1 MMHNRTWLLGVL
13 IGGFL
18 VGTSGLLLGAA
29 KSEKAGVSSTVRSGD
44 INAVNSQIVV
54 GGGSVVQTDSGLV
67 VGNGRRVTKAIPVAE
82 PFHGI
87 DLSGVFKA
95 EVICGSSALVE
106 VLIDENLQSLIKT
119 TVRDGILSVR
129 FTKPVQTKENPHLKI
144 VLPSLD
150 ILQMSGSDT
159 VRAVG
164 VKGKSF
170 RLTHEGTGEVAL
182 AGQVENFS
190 CTASG
195 IGEVDASKLVCR
207 SADVSISGVGGVTC
221 RPEAKLKASLSGIGN
236 VYCLTK
242 PATVEKD
249 VTGLGDVEFGEK

>member
-1 MMHNRTWLLGVL
+1 MMHNRAWMLGVL

-18 VGTSGLLLGAA
+18 VGSTGLLLGAA
-29 KSEKAGVSSTVRSGD
+29 KSGKTSASSTVRSGD

-54 GGGSVVQTDSGLV
+54 GGESVVQTDSGLV
-67 VGNGRRVTKAIPVAE
+67 VGNGRRVTKAVPVAE
-82 PFHGI
+82 QFHGI
-87 DLSGVFKA
+87 DLSGVFKT
-95 EVICGSSALVE
+95 EVVCGSPALVE
-106 VLIDENLQSLIKT
+106 VLIDENLQPLIT
-119 TVRDGILSVR
+119 ATVKNGILSVR

-150 ILQMSGSDT
+150 ILQMSGSDE

-164 VKGKSF
+164 VKGKSL
-170 RLTHEGTGEVAL
+170 RLIHEGSGEVKL
-182 AGQVENFS
+182 VGQVEDFS

-195 IGEVDASKLVCR
+195 VGEVDASKLTCR

-242 PATVEKD
+242 PAAVEKD
-249 VTGLGDVEFGEK
+249 VTGLGDVEFVGK

>member
-1 MMHNRTWLLGVL
+1 MYNRTWLSGAFLIL
-13 IGGFL
+13 IGSAGIIF
-18 VGTSGLLLGAA
+18 GAPKGG
-29 KSEKAGVSSTVRSGD
+29 KSGVSSTVRSGD

-54 GGGSVVQTDSGLV
+54 GGRSVVQTDSGLV
-67 VGNGRRVTKAIPVAE
+67 VGNGRRVTRTTPVAGQ
-82 PFHGI
+82 FHGI
-87 DLSGVFKA
+87 DLSGVFKT

-106 VLIDENLQSLIKT
+106 VLIDENLQPLIT
-119 TVRDGILSVR
+119 ATVRDGILSVR

-159 VRAVG
+159 VSAVG

-170 RLTHEGTGEVAL
+170 RLIHEGTGEVVL
-182 AGQVENFS
+182 AGQVEDFS

-195 IGEVDASKLVCR
+195 IGEVDASKLTCR
-207 SADVSISGVGGVTC
+207 SVDVSISGVGGVTC

-242 PATVEKD
+242 PAIVEKD
-249 VTGLGDVEFGEK
+249 VTGLGDVEFGGK